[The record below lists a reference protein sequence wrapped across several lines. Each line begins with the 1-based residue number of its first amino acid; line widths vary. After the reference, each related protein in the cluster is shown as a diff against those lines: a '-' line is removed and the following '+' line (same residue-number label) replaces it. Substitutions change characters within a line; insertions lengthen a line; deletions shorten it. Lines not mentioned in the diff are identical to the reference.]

1 MVTHGDVTSPSTFVV
16 TATKQRSG
24 CTAGMTSTQTR
35 IGLVIGLLLAVTVSG
50 CAKPSG
56 NNGIATAGSAS
67 AKASSSAPAD
77 NLSPQERAAKF
88 GDCVRSN
95 GVPDF
100 SDPETEGGGF
110 MMKAPDGVDPQKMD
124 AAMQKCKQYLPNG
137 GEPPKMDAAQLEQMR
152 QYAKCMRENG
162 IPNFPDPDPNGGF
175 QIDLG
180 KLGVTPDDPKFKAA
194 QETCKKFQPAP
205 PSGAPTQRSDG

>member
-1 MVTHGDVTSPSTFVV
+1 
-16 TATKQRSG
+16 
-24 CTAGMTSTQTR
+24 MTTTRIR
-35 IGLVIGLLLAVTVSG
+35 IGLVTGLLLAVALSG
-50 CAKPSG
+50 CAKPRA
-56 NNGIATAGSAS
+56 NNDIATAGSTGP
-67 AKASSSAPAD
+67 KASGSAPAD

-95 GVPDF
+95 GIPDF
-100 SDPETEGGGF
+100 QDPETGDGGGF
-110 MMKAPDGVDPQKMD
+110 MLRAPEGVEPQKMQ
-124 AAMQKCKQYLPNG
+124 AAMEKCKRYLPNG
-137 GEPPKMDAAQLEQMR
+137 GEPPKLDAQQLEQVR

-194 QETCKKFQPAP
+194 QEACKKFQPMR